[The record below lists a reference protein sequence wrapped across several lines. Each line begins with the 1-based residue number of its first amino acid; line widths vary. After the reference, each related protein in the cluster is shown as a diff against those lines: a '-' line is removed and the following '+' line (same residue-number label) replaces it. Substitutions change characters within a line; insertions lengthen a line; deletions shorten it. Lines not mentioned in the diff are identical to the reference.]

1 MLTTVKNN
9 DLSAAKSQP
18 LAVVD
23 FNATWCGPC
32 RMLAPIVDQLADE
45 LDDRAEFY
53 SVDVDVNPELA
64 ARFGVQSIPTI
75 VYLQPDGSYTVSMGN
90 VDRAVF
96 VSYVKQALAQ

>member
-9 DLSAAKSQP
+9 DLSAAKTQP

-53 SVDVDVNPELA
+53 SVDVDEN
-64 ARFGVQSIPTI
+64 
-75 VYLQPDGSYTVSMGN
+75 N
-90 VDRAVF
+90 
-96 VSYVKQALAQ
+96 ALAQQFGISSIPCLAVLKNGVPVEQAVGFRPKSAVRAMIEKYL

>member
-53 SVDVDVNPELA
+53 SVDVDEN
-64 ARFGVQSIPTI
+64 
-75 VYLQPDGSYTVSMGN
+75 N
-90 VDRAVF
+90 
-96 VSYVKQALAQ
+96 ALAQQFGISSIPCLVVLKNGVPVVQAVGFRPKSAVRAMIEKYL

>member
-9 DLSAAKSQP
+9 DLSAAKTQP
-18 LAVVD
+18 MAVVD

-53 SVDVDVNPELA
+53 SVDVDEN
-64 ARFGVQSIPTI
+64 
-75 VYLQPDGSYTVSMGN
+75 N
-90 VDRAVF
+90 
-96 VSYVKQALAQ
+96 ALAQQFGISSIPCLVVLKNGVPVEQAVGFRPKSAVRAMIEKYL

>member
-9 DLSAAKSQP
+9 DLSAAKTQP

-53 SVDVDVNPELA
+53 SVDVDEN
-64 ARFGVQSIPTI
+64 
-75 VYLQPDGSYTVSMGN
+75 N
-90 VDRAVF
+90 
-96 VSYVKQALAQ
+96 ALAQQFGISSIPCLVVLKNGQEVGRTIGFQPQPSLHKFLEQYV

>member
-32 RMLAPIVDQLADE
+32 RMAMKE
-45 LDDRAEFY
+45 LD
-53 SVDVDVNPELA
+53 
-64 ARFGVQSIPTI
+64 TI
-75 VYLQPDGSYTVSMGN
+75 NNNKNRKRGQREN
-90 VDRAVF
+90 H
-96 VSYVKQALAQ
+96 K

>member
-9 DLSAAKSQP
+9 DLSAAKTQP

-53 SVDVDVNPELA
+53 SVDVDEN
-64 ARFGVQSIPTI
+64 
-75 VYLQPDGSYTVSMGN
+75 N
-90 VDRAVF
+90 
-96 VSYVKQALAQ
+96 ALAQQFGISSIPCLVVLKNGGPVEQAVGFRPKSAVRAMIENYL